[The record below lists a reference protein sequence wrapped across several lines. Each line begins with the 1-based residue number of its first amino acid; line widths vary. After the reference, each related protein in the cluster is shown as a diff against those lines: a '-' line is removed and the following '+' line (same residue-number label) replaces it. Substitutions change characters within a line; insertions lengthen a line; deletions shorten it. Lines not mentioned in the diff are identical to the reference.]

1 MSVIV
6 FFSRTYWASA
16 REKVSAFRGCSGQAI
31 TGGSAIVEDVE
42 CIPLEIKLNNCWA
55 SIRKRFRKSLGFW
68 NDAGF
73 EKARVEWGQNEE
85 EKCLRPRTPKEGVC
99 AHDIITAQE
108 AVHLVSRQVGVAIL
122 TTPTVLGVREEGV
135 VIRPFS
141 DVSLSFETCVI
152 IRTENDSRSANEFAR
167 SFLRRYAYQRLPPRK

>member
-1 MSVIV
+1 MNVIV

-16 REKVSAFRGCSGQAI
+16 REKVSAFRGCPGQAI

-42 CIPLEIKLNNCWA
+42 RIPLEIKLNNCWA
-55 SIRKRFRKSLGFW
+55 GIRKRFRKSLGFW
-68 NDAGF
+68 NNAGF
-73 EKARVEWGQNEE
+73 EKARVEWVKNEE

-122 TTPTVLGVREEGV
+122 TSFRRITVRD
-135 VIRPFS
+135 IP
-141 DVSLSFETCVI
+141 
-152 IRTENDSRSANEFAR
+152 
-167 SFLRRYAYQRLPPRK
+167 Q